1 MSEHCFLSLL
11 ILPLRQASY
20 SAEVRGRLLNHA
32 YPQSPVNY
40 AVDKL
45 PLMISTTCIKTLALN

>member
-1 MSEHCFLSLL
+1 MSEHCLLSLF

-20 SAEVRGRLLNHA
+20 SAEAKGHLLNHA
-32 YPQSPVNY
+32 YPQSLVDY

-45 PLMISTTCIKTLALN
+45 PLMISSTCFKTLALN